1 MTLSPVAGIH
11 TTPRQISRAAEP
23 VAAIVDRAR
32 GGDREAFADLYV
44 RYRLQIYTYLLRRTH
59 NRELSEDLTGDVFVR
74 ALDRIGTFTW
84 HGRDVGAWLATIAR
98 NLLLDHYKSS
108 RCRREIPTGDMY
120 DRDLNVADIG
130 EQVTEYLARAE
141 LIAELHNALAEL
153 SPDQRECLRL
163 RYWHDLPFDEIG
175 RRMDR
180 SVYAAK
186 MLKERALRNLSAPH
200 IQAALLELTHSGR
213 SMAPMASGS
222 RAVSPSPT
230 QACAAPHASPCVPSP
245 RRPAPSNHLAPGRSR
260 SMATPDKPATLAPLT
275 VDQAVAL
282 VLLRDGFSERSI
294 TQRTGIPRDALYRLA
309 AAYAIT
315 APHGTVEGH
324 RCHEAADKPEKEA
337 R

>member
-1 MTLSPVAGIH
+1 MTLSPAADIH
-11 TTPRQISRAAEP
+11 TTPRQNSQSAEP
-23 VAAIVDRAR
+23 AAAIVDRAR

-44 RYRLQIYTYLLRRTH
+44 RYRTQIYTYLLRRTH

-84 HGRDVGAWLATIAR
+84 RGRDAGAWLTTIAR

-108 RCRREIPTGDMY
+108 RNRREIPTADMH
-120 DRDLNVADIG
+120 DRDLNVEDIG
-130 EQVTEYLARAE
+130 EQVTDYLARAD
-141 LIAELHNALAEL
+141 LITELHNALTEL

-186 MLKERALRNLSAPH
+186 MLKERALRNLRAPH
-200 IQAALLELTHSGR
+200 IQAALLKLTHSGPDD
-213 SMAPMASGS
+213 SHG
-222 RAVSPSPT
+222 VWFPSCLTLPT
-230 QACAAPHASPCVPSP
+230 QACAAPHASPRVPSP
-245 RRPAPSNHLAPGRSR
+245 RQPAPSNRLAPGRSR
-260 SMATPDKPATLAPLT
+260 SMTTPDKPATLAPLT
-275 VDQAVAL
+275 TDQAVAL

-294 TQRTGIPRDALYRLA
+294 TQRTGIPRDTLYRLA

-324 RCHEAADKPEKEA
+324 RCHAAADKPELEA